1 MRVRI
6 ERFRGRAMGNPNV
19 KAQMT
24 NDDGRGGLYS
34 ALYDGRKTYRMSGLR
49 PDGLRSYVG
58 AEFIPPSKRR

>member
-1 MRVRI
+1 
-6 ERFRGRAMGNPNV
+6 
-19 KAQMT
+19 MT

>member
-1 MRVRI
+1 
-6 ERFRGRAMGNPNV
+6 
-19 KAQMT
+19 MT
-24 NDDGRGGLYS
+24 NDDGRGEIYS